1 MFYPNSNRSKRWEQI
16 KQTMDEWRESHAESK
31 VWNNSLRRYVI
42 IRHRSV
48 SETAYWGSKTP
59 ASAALISGHFNEI
72 MRYAVR
78 TSEEALPHSGNSK
91 GFTSLIFLER
101 KVEGI
106 GTAKLTVGVCP
117 DGELVQYCMTAV
129 QPFGAVAVA

>member
-16 KQTMDEWRESHAESK
+16 KQTLEAWRESHQDQRTY
-31 VWNNSLRRYVI
+31 NNSLRRYVTTN
-42 IRHRSV
+42 HKSV
-48 SETAYWGSKTP
+48 SETAYWGSKTKE
-59 ASAALISGHFNEI
+59 SAALISGHFNEI

-106 GTAKLTVGVCP
+106 GTAKLTVGVRP
-117 DGELVQYCMTAV
+117 DGELVQYCMPAV